1 MNIDHVVLWVDD
13 PKSALAFYC
22 DVVGLA
28 PVRAAEFE
36 AGRAPFPS
44 VRINETTILDLIG
57 RAMTTRV
64 GEFTGGGE
72 ENAGARL
79 NHLCLSMSAA
89 EHAGIAARLA
99 ERAIALT
106 PGPEGSFGA
115 QGFASGADYFN
126 DPDGN
131 VVEIRHYGGTG

>member
-13 PKSALAFYC
+13 PNRALDFYR

-36 AGRAPFPS
+36 AGRAGFPS
-44 VRINETTILDLIG
+44 VRINETTILDLMA
-57 RAMTTRV
+57 RDTAARV
-64 GEFTGGGE
+64 REFTGGGE
-72 ENAGARL
+72 AGGGAAL

-89 EHAGIAARLA
+89 ERAGIAARLTEHGVA
-99 ERAIALT
+99 LRSGGERA
-106 PGPEGSFGA
+106 FGA
-115 QGFASGADYFN
+115 QGAAVRSDYFN

-131 VVEIRHYGGTG
+131 VLEIRYYDRTD